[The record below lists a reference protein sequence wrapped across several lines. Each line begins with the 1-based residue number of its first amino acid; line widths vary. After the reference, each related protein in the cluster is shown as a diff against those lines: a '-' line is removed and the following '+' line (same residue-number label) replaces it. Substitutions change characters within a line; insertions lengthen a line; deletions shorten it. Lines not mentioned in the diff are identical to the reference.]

1 MEALQRME
9 GALQRQTQHAWMQA
23 RMLLAIMV
31 FLHQLGSKLQTGV
44 AGLFLLHGQLKLMQK
59 SIEAIPDR
67 MISQSLACFVDA
79 NGRPFTLDTRLTWTW
94 KRGRHAKTVHDC
106 FSSRLRDIPGALETA
121 FYNLTSSQQSVVTNV
136 IQTEGRLEKIANAEW
151 ILADVHRYGPT
162 CFGQLVDVTKIR
174 VILQRRNRQE
184 GTSA

>member
-94 KRGRHAKTVHDC
+94 K
-106 FSSRLRDIPGALETA
+106 
-121 FYNLTSSQQSVVTNV
+121 QSVVTNV